1 MTLQETAAVFQ
12 ILQGAYPS
20 WSPNKNTMVAW
31 SALFADEPP
40 EIVIAGVKAFIASDT
55 KGFAPSIGQI
65 KSIIHTPPD
74 QLSESEAWALVRKAI
89 RNGIYGCY
97 AEFDKL
103 PLLVQKVVGDPQQ
116 INSWAQLTEG
126 INTVVASNFMR
137 NYRTELERMRMDA
150 AIPKDV
156 KAVLEQ
162 HGIGRASIADVYT
175 SALSGHGPDGT
186 GPASNASVLTNFRAL
201 PETPQE
207 REV

>member
-1 MTLQETAAVFQ
+1 MTVQETAAVFQ
-12 ILQGAYPS
+12 VLQGAYPS
-20 WSPNKNTMVAW
+20 WSPNKNTMIAW
-31 SALFADEPP
+31 STIFADEPADV
-40 EIVIAGVKAFIASDT
+40 VIAGVKAFIASDT

-65 KSIIHTPPD
+65 KQIICEPVNVPTV
-74 QLSESEAWALVRKAI
+74 SEAWAAVRKAI

-97 AEFDKL
+97 VEFEKL
-103 PLLVQKVVGDPQQ
+103 HPLIQKVVGDPQQ

-137 NYRTELERMRMDA
+137 NYQTELERMRMDA

-162 HGIGRASIADVYT
+162 HGIGRASIVDVYT
-175 SALSGHGPDGT
+175 STLSGHGPDGT
-186 GPASNASVLTNFRAL
+186 EPASNVPVRTNFREL
-201 PETPQE
+201 PDTPQK